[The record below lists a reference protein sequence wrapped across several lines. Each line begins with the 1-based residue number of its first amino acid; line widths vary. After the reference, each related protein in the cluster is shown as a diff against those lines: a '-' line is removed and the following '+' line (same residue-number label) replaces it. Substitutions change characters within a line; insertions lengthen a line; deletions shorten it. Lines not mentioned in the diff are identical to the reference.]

1 MDPFRSSDAVTYRSQ
16 VNPFRY
22 ADKPPCECTWCIKSK
37 PRRATSFAGYMAALV
52 AFLAILSIAVV
63 TLVSIVDYVANSRS
77 KTAPALATPEEPR
90 GCKDSVMS
98 IGSYDKM
105 YSCAPGSTMNLEPV
119 VDGRYRTFTCR
130 CPAAATPAAS
140 ALAPRW
146 VAPSPTDWAIR
157 NTNGGDIVI
166 RYEDG
171 GP

>member
-1 MDPFRSSDAVTYRSQ
+1 M
-16 VNPFRY
+16 NPFRY

-37 PRRATSFAGYMAALV
+37 LRRATSFAGYMAALV

-63 TLVSIVDYVANSRS
+63 TLVSIVDYVA
-77 KTAPALATPEEPR
+77 EEPR

-119 VDGRYRTFTCR
+119 VDGSYRTFTCR
-130 CPAAATPAAS
+130 CPAAVTPVAS
-140 ALAPRW
+140 APAPRW
-146 VAPSPTDWAIR
+146 TAPSSTDWALR
-157 NTNGGDIVI
+157 NVNGGDLVI